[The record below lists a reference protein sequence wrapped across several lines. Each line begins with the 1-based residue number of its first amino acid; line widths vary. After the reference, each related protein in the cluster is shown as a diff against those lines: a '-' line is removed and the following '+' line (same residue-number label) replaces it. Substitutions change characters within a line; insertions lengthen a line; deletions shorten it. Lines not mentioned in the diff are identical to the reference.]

1 MLRLAGVVI
10 PEHKHLVIG
19 LTAIKGI
26 GGAKASNML
35 AQLKIAEDAKP
46 ADLNEK
52 QEQQIREL
60 IEKELIEGDLTR
72 QTSMDI
78 KRLQDIGT
86 WRGNRHRNK
95 LPTRGQTTR
104 RNARTRRGKK
114 KTGGSGRVK
123 LTKT

>member
-10 PEHKHLVIG
+10 PEHKHLIIG

-26 GGAKASNML
+26 GRAKSAEML
-35 AQLKIAEDAKP
+35 ADLKIAEDAKP